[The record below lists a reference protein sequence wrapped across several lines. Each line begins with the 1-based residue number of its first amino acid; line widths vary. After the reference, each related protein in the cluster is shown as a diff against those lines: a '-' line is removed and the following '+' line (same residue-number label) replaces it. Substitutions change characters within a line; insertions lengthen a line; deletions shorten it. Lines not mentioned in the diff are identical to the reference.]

1 MRVLQQKKMY
11 EGQLSQLTQQT
22 FNMEQAQMTTE
33 NLKNTVSIDQTTM
46 AGRSG

>member
-11 EGQLSQLTQQT
+11 EGQLAQLTQQT

-33 NLKNTVSIDQTTM
+33 NLKNTVST
-46 AGRSG
+46 RNR

>member
-11 EGQLSQLTQQT
+11 ENQLSQLAQQT

-33 NLKNTVSIDQTTM
+33 NLKNTASLFECLQ
-46 AGRSG
+46 